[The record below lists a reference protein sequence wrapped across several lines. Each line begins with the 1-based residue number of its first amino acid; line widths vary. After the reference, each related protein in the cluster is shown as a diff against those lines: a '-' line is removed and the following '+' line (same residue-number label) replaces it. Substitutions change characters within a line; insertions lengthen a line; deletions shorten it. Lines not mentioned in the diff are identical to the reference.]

1 LCKRNSP
8 YKKGHS
14 LILAYLKKSNRFLT
28 SPITVIVVF
37 CLLLAACIVGIL
49 IPQTTRYS
57 PASFSAWQAKSPY
70 LYAIVDT
77 LWLNRVFTSLW
88 FIVLVFLLSAAL
100 SITCRQQFGKAHA
113 LFRRQ
118 LPPLVPD
125 IVVNVPP
132 SFPLALEELVQKKG
146 FKLTTRGEGEEGF
159 LLWSKYRWGVWGS
172 FILHAGL
179 LIVILSSLYAFA
191 FQKWGFVQL
200 IEGDTF
206 SGRGEDF
213 ISQSRGVLAGP
224 FEPGFQLHLKKF
236 SHDYWDTG
244 ELKDLRSEVVISE
257 GTTERHLPVIKGG
270 PVAAGH
276 VTIYQSGYF
285 GYTVK
290 LSLMEEEKE
299 AVTSYFSLDM
309 AARGKPLVGR
319 TDFPTTAYIC
329 DFSLRPDQK
338 GNSLYPHDPL
348 LQVRF
353 LKNDREIQ
361 NAVLALREETIVEGR
376 RFRFVEIRNWS
387 GFFFTENRL
396 LPLVYVGFFLSMAG
410 VFVVYLLT
418 PQTISLS
425 FAKGSNGGLVL
436 SAAVSSRRGKKLLL
450 EELREA
456 IIKCQA

>member
-1 LCKRNSP
+1 L
-8 YKKGHS
+8 
-14 LILAYLKKSNRFLT
+14 
-28 SPITVIVVF
+28 
-37 CLLLAACIVGIL
+37 
-49 IPQTTRYS
+49 YS

-70 LYAIVDT
+70 LYAIVYT
-77 LWLNRVFTSLW
+77 LGLNRVFTSLW
-88 FIVLVFLLSAAL
+88 FMALVFLLSAAL

-113 LFRRQ
+113 MFRRQ

-146 FKLTTRGEGEEGF
+146 FKLTTRGEGEGGF
-159 LLWSKYRWGVWGS
+159 SQWSKHRWGVWGS
-172 FILHAGL
+172 FVLHAGL
-179 LIVILSSLYAFA
+179 LIVILSSLHAFA

-206 SGRGEDF
+206 SGRGADF

-244 ELKDLRSEVVISE
+244 ELKELRSEVVISE
-257 GTTERHLPVIKGG
+257 GTTERHLPVVKGG

-276 VTIYQSGYF
+276 VKIYQSGYF

-290 LSLMEEEKE
+290 LSLMQEEKE
-299 AVTSYFSLDM
+299 AVPSYFSLDM
-309 AARGKPLVGR
+309 AEKGKPLVGR

-329 DFSLRPDQK
+329 DFSLRQDPK
-338 GNSLYPHDPL
+338 GNSLYPRDPS

-353 LKNDREIQ
+353 FKNDREIHS
-361 NAVLALREETIVEGR
+361 AALELGEETIVEGR

-418 PQTISLS
+418 PQAISLS
-425 FAKGSNGGLVL
+425 FAKENNGGLVL

-456 IIKCQA
+456 IIKCEA